1 LGFFHDSYGTE
12 EFIGSQMA
20 ISSQSLKEILET
32 FKSQLYETLNDKLD
46 AFVDGL
52 TNNLNDSFYSIQN
65 SLDNMQERFIMVD
78 IRDEYN
84 QEIYSWYDIE
94 ADCDDWYMDNCHF

>member
-1 LGFFHDSYGTE
+1 V
-12 EFIGSQMA
+12 SQMD

-32 FKSQLYETLNDKLD
+32 FKSQLYDTLNDKLD

-52 TNNLNDSFYSIQN
+52 TNNLNDSFRSIQN
-65 SLDNMQERFIMVD
+65 SLDNMQERFLMAD

-84 QEIYSWYDIE
+84 QEIYSWYDL
-94 ADCDDWYMDNCHF
+94 